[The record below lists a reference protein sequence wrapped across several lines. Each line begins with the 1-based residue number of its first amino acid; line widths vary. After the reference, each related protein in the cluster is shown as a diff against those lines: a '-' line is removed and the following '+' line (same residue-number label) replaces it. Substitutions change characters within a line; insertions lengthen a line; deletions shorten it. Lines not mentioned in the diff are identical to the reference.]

1 MRGLEHK
8 FYGEQLREL
17 GFFSPEQRRLGGDR
31 RLWRGGGWPLLAEA
45 GCEGMAS
52 HCTAGG
58 SGWVI
63 KESSSERVARRWHR
77 LPREEMQSLLLEVF
91 NERTA

>member
-1 MRGLEHK
+1 
-8 FYGEQLREL
+8 
-17 GFFSPEQRRLGGDR
+17 
-31 RLWRGGGWPLLAEA
+31 
-45 GCEGMAS
+45 MAS
-52 HCTAGG
+52 HCTVGG

-63 KESSSERVARRWHR
+63 KESSSERVARHWHR